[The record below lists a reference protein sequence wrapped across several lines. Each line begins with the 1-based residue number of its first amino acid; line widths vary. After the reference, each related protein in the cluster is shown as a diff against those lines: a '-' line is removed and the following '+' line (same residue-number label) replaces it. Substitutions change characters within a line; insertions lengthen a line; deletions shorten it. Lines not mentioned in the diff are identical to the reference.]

1 MDQKNEHNGKKLP
14 TALDRETLIKVKG
27 GYRET
32 IGISA
37 GSSFV
42 RWDEID
48 IRLDGGAGSSMV
60 SAPGG
65 APSPSQSSG
74 VIKPRP

>member
-1 MDQKNEHNGKKLP
+1 MDQKNEHNSKKLP
-14 TALDRETLIKVKG
+14 TALNREALSKIKG

-32 IGISA
+32 PGISA

-48 IRLDGGAGSSMV
+48 IRYDNGVGTFLNSGPSTEQPGSSI
-60 SAPGG
+60 GL
-65 APSPSQSSG
+65 
-74 VIKPRP
+74 IKPRP